1 MSSST
6 ARRSTADR
14 NAIASSSRSA
24 HEATNEPPDY
34 QPPSAPLN
42 ASGHQAL
49 RSIATQ
55 HQDRLIA
62 HLRAAAE
69 YLDSSAGQINE
80 RLTERNQAAHLKRK
94 RDGNGE
100 QTEESQTLAEHL
112 SEFQPKVEF
121 MTKRMD
127 EALRQ
132 TIDGKEMAAQL
143 ETALKGV
150 KDHTAGAASQVTAT
164 QRSEWDPTMPGQTQD
179 GAAAL
184 SERFRQS
191 FQGQKNRY
199 NSKSLRVRYS
209 EHPDYVKFKT
219 SVHMALQSGE
229 QIAPLPHKSTWF
241 QDGSNADQDDADS
254 DDIVMEGESIR
265 TTCPITLAPFREPLS
280 SDLCPHHFEK
290 SAILELIRK
299 STLTSERTT
308 QRGATQVKVVQC
320 PTPGC
325 DQMLS
330 ESTLSVRQS
339 FIRTLRRLERLREA
353 RNNDYE
359 DEEDGDGTRR
369 SRSIVLGSDDGYA
382 DVDGDVAAGS
392 SGPQVKVSSSA
403 AVPPATAR
411 TNDDADNIVDLGS
424 ETDEEDE
431 ED

>member
-1 MSSST
+1 L
-6 ARRSTADR
+6 
-14 NAIASSSRSA
+14 
-24 HEATNEPPDY
+24 PDY

-55 HQDRLIA
+55 SQDRLIA

-80 RLTERNQAAHLKRK
+80 RLTERKQAASLKRK
-94 RDGNGE
+94 RDDNGE
-100 QTEESQTLAEHL
+100 QTEEAQRLAEHL
-112 SEFQPKVEF
+112 SVLQPKVEG

-143 ETALKGV
+143 ETALNGV
-150 KDHTAGAASQVTAT
+150 KDHALGAATQATAT

-179 GAAAL
+179 GVVATCV
-184 SERFRQS
+184 RFRRD
-191 FQGQKNRY
+191 FQEHKDRY
-199 NSKSLRVRYS
+199 HSKSLGVRYS

-241 QDGSNADQDDADS
+241 QDGSNAGQDDADS

-265 TTCPITLAPFREPLS
+265 TTCPITLAPFRDPLS

-299 STLTSERTT
+299 
-308 QRGATQVKVVQC
+308 
-320 PTPGC
+320 
-325 DQMLS
+325 
-330 ESTLSVRQS
+330 
-339 FIRTLRRLERLREA
+339 
-353 RNNDYE
+353 
-359 DEEDGDGTRR
+359 
-369 SRSIVLGSDDGYA
+369 
-382 DVDGDVAAGS
+382 
-392 SGPQVKVSSSA
+392 
-403 AVPPATAR
+403 
-411 TNDDADNIVDLGS
+411 
-424 ETDEEDE
+424 
-431 ED
+431 

>member
-1 MSSST
+1 MATST
-6 ARRSTADR
+6 ARRSTAGR
-14 NAIASSSRSA
+14 SAMPSSSMPTDALS
-24 HEATNEPPDY
+24 NSLPDY

-55 HQDRLIA
+55 SQDRLIA

-80 RLTERNQAAHLKRK
+80 RLTERKQAASLKRK
-94 RDGNGE
+94 RDDNGE
-100 QTEESQTLAEHL
+100 QTEEAQRLAEHL
-112 SEFQPKVEF
+112 SVLQPKVEG

-143 ETALKGV
+143 ETALNGV
-150 KDHTAGAASQVTAT
+150 KDHALGAATQATAT

-179 GAAAL
+179 GVVATCV
-184 SERFRQS
+184 RFRRD
-191 FQGQKNRY
+191 FQEHKDRY
-199 NSKSLRVRYS
+199 HSKSLGVRYS

-241 QDGSNADQDDADS
+241 QDGSNAGQDDADS

-265 TTCPITLAPFREPLS
+265 TTCPITLAPFRDPLS

-299 STLTSERTT
+299 SALTSERT
-308 QRGATQVKVVQC
+308 QRGAMQVKVVQC

-330 ESTLSVRQS
+330 ERTLSVRQS

-353 RNNDYE
+353 RENDYE
-359 DEEDGDGTRR
+359 DEEDGDGSRR
-369 SRSIVLGSDDGYA
+369 NRSIVLGSDDRYA
-382 DVDGDVAAGS
+382 DVDGDIAAGS
-392 SGPQVKVSSSA
+392 SGPEVKSSSSSA
-403 AVPPATAR
+403 PPPSTAR
-411 TNDDADNIVDLGS
+411 TNDHADNIVDLDS
-424 ETDEEDE
+424 DSDEDE
-431 ED
+431 DEDE